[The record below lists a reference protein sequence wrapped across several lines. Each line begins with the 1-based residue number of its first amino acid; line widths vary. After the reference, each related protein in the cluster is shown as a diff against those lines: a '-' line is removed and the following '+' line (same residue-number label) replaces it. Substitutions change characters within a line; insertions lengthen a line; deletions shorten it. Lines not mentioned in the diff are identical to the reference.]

1 MKEMMRRSKRMKM
14 MKMLKNMMEKMKNK
28 RVANQRMSVMK
39 IAKRQ
44 KVTVCT
50 KVKTMMRRKKMSNPM
65 KMIACKMRK
74 TITMKEMAK
83 ILMKITSF

>member
-1 MKEMMRRSKRMKM
+1 MKM

-65 KMIACKMRK
+65 KMMIACKMRK